1 MTMAHGRAEVSR
13 AVLEGVAFNLRI
25 ILDAFRDQGAPIAAL
40 RLIGGGARSPL
51 WRQIMAD
58 VYDLPVLRPKLL
70 VEATSLGAAIAGGV
84 GVGLFPDYR
93 VAEDLVQVEPGE
105 EPRLRVSARYQELYA
120 VFVETYRSLEGIYD
134 RIAAL

>member
-1 MTMAHGRAEVSR
+1 MAHGRAEVSR

-25 ILDAFRDQGAPIAAL
+25 ILDAFRDQDAPITAL
-40 RLIGGGARSPL
+40 RLIGGGARSAL
-51 WRQIMAD
+51 WRQILAD
-58 VYDLPVLRPKLL
+58 VYDLPLLRPKLL

-93 VAEDLVQVEPGE
+93 VAGDLVRIEPGE
-105 EPRLRVSARYQELYA
+105 EPRPRVSARYQELYA

>member
-1 MTMAHGRAEVSR
+1 M
-13 AVLEGVAFNLRI
+13 
-25 ILDAFRDQGAPIAAL
+25 
-40 RLIGGGARSPL
+40 
-51 WRQIMAD
+51 
-58 VYDLPVLRPKLL
+58 
-70 VEATSLGAAIAGGV
+70 
-84 GVGLFPDYR
+84 GLFPDYR